1 MIKEFVLG
9 CSKTVNL
16 GNYNSIRVEASVTVT
31 VPECDDFAALK
42 AIAQEDIKIMIEET
56 YTAQLKA
63 QRQQS

>member
-31 VPECDDFAALK
+31 VPEGDDFAALK